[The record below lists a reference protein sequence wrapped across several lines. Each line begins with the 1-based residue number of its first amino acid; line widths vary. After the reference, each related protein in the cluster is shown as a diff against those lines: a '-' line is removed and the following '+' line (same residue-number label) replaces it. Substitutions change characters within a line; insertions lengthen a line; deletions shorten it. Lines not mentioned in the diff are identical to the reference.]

1 MLKEMDYRC
10 FNPVLLPDQT
20 LATFTNDLS
29 TVILTLLL
37 VLEIL
42 FSCLT
47 AHLINPLSRYQ
58 SKIGEE
64 IVTFLPKNVLIATHF
79 ILTLTVWIRKS
90 LFIEKSQYRFIKQ
103 KNFQIP
109 KTKRVF
115 VIFLKGAFVHQAC
128 PLFMVTITSRA
139 TFYSLTV

>member
-64 IVTFLPKNVLIATHF
+64 IVTFQPKNVLIATHF
-79 ILTLTVWIRKS
+79 ILTLTV
-90 LFIEKSQYRFIKQ
+90 
-103 KNFQIP
+103 
-109 KTKRVF
+109 
-115 VIFLKGAFVHQAC
+115 
-128 PLFMVTITSRA
+128 
-139 TFYSLTV
+139 